1 MGTYNIPRNTK
12 GEGRLFYIFSY
23 KALAYTAVG
32 MTIGLPFYL
41 LFKAISMTV
50 VGVIIMAILGVIGF
64 SIATFKMPNAKGFQL
79 GRDTGGEKIDDII
92 LRYIKF
98 KRKNNR
104 IYITKEEE

>member
-32 MTIGLPFYL
+32 MTIGAPFYL
-41 LFKAISMTV
+41 LLKALKLQIA
-50 VGVIIMAILGVIGF
+50 GIIIMAFLGIVGF
-64 SIATFKMPNAKGFQL
+64 AVGTFKMPNAKGFQL
-79 GRDTGGEKIDDII
+79 ARDTGGEKIDDII